1 MEETQGYRAHARATL
16 TLGLPL
22 VGSHLAQIA
31 VGVTDT
37 LMLGWYEVEALA
49 AVTLASAL
57 FFSALI
63 AGSGFA
69 WAVMPMVAAAAER
82 GDEIEVRRTT
92 RMGGWLSMIFALA
105 MVPLMWWSEPILRA
119 IGQSPEVAGRAQ
131 DYLRIAGWGLIPG
144 LIMMLMK
151 SYLSALERTSV
162 ILWVTLAAAVLNA
175 ALNYVLIFGNFGAP
189 ELGERGAAIAS
200 LTLFVVSALVLMIYA
215 ARSFPAHQLFVRIW
229 RADRE
234 ALGRVYRLG
243 WPIGLTSLSE
253 TGLFTGSAV
262 LMGWLGT
269 VPLAAHGI
277 AIQIASATFVVHLG
291 LSQAATVR
299 AGRAVGRRD
308 LPGLRGG
315 GVVAIALSVLISAL
329 TIVVFLS
336 VPGFLVGL
344 FVDPTDPDRDAILA
358 IGVVLL
364 AMAALFQLMDGAQVM
379 ALGLLR
385 GVQDTKVPMIYAAV
399 AYWIVG
405 MPISYLL
412 GFPLG
417 LGGVGIWLGLVI
429 GLAVAAVLLMI
440 RFWGRMERHIA

>member
-1 MEETQGYRAHARATL
+1 ML

-22 VGSHLAQIA
+22 IGSHLAQIA

-49 AVTLASAL
+49 AVTLASSL

-82 GDEIEVRRTT
+82 DDEVEIRRTT
-92 RMGGWLSMIFALA
+92 RMGGWLSVSFALA
-105 MVPLMWWSEPILRA
+105 VMPLMWWSEPILRA
-119 IGQSPEVAGRAQ
+119 IGQTPEVAARAQ
-131 DYLRIAGWGLIPG
+131 DYLRIVGWGLIPG
-144 LIMMLMK
+144 LILMLMK
-151 SYLSALERTSV
+151 SYLSALERTAV
-162 ILWVTLAAAVLNA
+162 ILWVTVAAAVLNA
-175 ALNYVLIFGNFGAP
+175 ILNYILIFGKFGAP

-200 LTLFVVSALVLMIYA
+200 LTLFLVSALALMIYA
-215 ARSFPAHQLFVRIW
+215 VRQFPEHTLFVRVW
-229 RADRE
+229 RPDWD
-234 ALGRVYRLG
+234 ALRRVYRLG

-299 AGRAVGRRD
+299 AGRALGRRD

-315 GVVAIALSVLISAL
+315 GHVAVALSVLFSAL
-329 TIVVFLS
+329 TIMAFLLM
-336 VPGFLVGL
+336 PELLVGA
-344 FVDPTDPDRDAILA
+344 FIDPTDPDRDAILA
-358 IGVVLL
+358 LGVGLL

-385 GVQDTKVPMIYAAV
+385 GVQDTRVPMIYAAV

-417 LGGVGIWLGLVI
+417 MEGIGIWLGLVI
-429 GLAVAAVLLMI
+429 GLAVAAVLLMV
-440 RFWGRMERHIA
+440 RFWGRLEHYLA